1 MHILRWRIRDGAQ
14 RNERIVCL
22 PIENAAMW
30 FLEFAFL
37 TLSLV
42 FTAGVG
48 VHASIDRG
56 GWPPDSGKIDRIIAA
71 LTPEEKISLLHG
83 ANYAG
88 SENYA
93 GYLTG
98 VPRLGIPPLQLA
110 DGEA

>member
-1 MHILRWRIRDGAQ
+1 MLSF
-14 RNERIVCL
+14 N
-22 PIENAAMW
+22 
-30 FLEFAFL
+30 FAFL
-37 TLSLV
+37 PLSLV

-48 VHASIDRG
+48 VHASINTG
-56 GWPPDSGKIDRIIAA
+56 AWPSDSGKLDKVIAA
-71 LTPEEKISLLHG
+71 LTPEEKISLLAG